1 MSENKN
7 VGVVLGLD
15 LVSVLGIVFIILKLC
30 KVIDWSWWWV
40 LLPFWGGAAI
50 VVALGLVALLI
61 LAFSQKN

>member
-7 VGVVLGLD
+7 IGVVLGLD

-50 VVALGLVALLI
+50 VVVLGLIALLI
-61 LAFSQKN
+61 LAFSQNK